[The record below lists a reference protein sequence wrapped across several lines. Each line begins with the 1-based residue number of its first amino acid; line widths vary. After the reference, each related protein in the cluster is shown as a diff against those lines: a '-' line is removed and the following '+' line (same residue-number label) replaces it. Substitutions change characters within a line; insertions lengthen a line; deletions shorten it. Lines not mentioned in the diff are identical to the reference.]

1 MKTILKLSAIV
12 AFMFTSAVGMAN
24 EEKLSLIADENA
36 KSLVFKLEGQS
47 GQTSV
52 KIVDANNNIIF
63 SESVKKEGDY
73 VKKFDF
79 KTLESGVYSLK
90 MENDL
95 KVIVYTLDVKE
106 DTLKVIDRKESSKP
120 VFRAKGDKIFLN
132 LLNLEQKDV
141 AIKVYDSNYRVV
153 YSETLTDTLLV
164 EKAFNFESAK
174 KDSYTVVVRDNNNTY
189 YKDII
194 VD

>member
-24 EEKLSLIADENA
+24 EEKLSIVADESA

-52 KIVDANNNIIF
+52 KIVDANQNIIF
-63 SESVKKEGDY
+63 SESFKKEGDY
-73 VKKFDF
+73 NKKFDF
-79 KTLESGVYSLK
+79 KYLESGVYSLK

-95 KVIVYTLDVKE
+95 KVIEYTLNVMD
-106 DTLKVIDRKESSKP
+106 DTLKVVDRKESAKP
-120 VFRAKGDKIFLN
+120 VFRAKGDKVFLN
-132 LLNLEQKDV
+132 LLNLGQKDV
-141 AIKVYDSNYRVV
+141 AIKVYDSSYRVV

-174 KDSYTVVVRDNNNTY
+174 KDSYTVVVKDNNNTY